1 MTKQEILNRINELES
16 EINNFDM
23 ADYISENDYADSID
37 ESEEIVNVCGLEFYP
52 SQILRELDNTAFI
65 CGYHDYIYSID
76 LHFFQPYIDLLN
88 ELDCLKEE
96 LEND

>member
-1 MTKQEILNRINELES
+1 MNKREILNLISELES
-16 EINNFDM
+16 EIGNFDI
-23 ADYISENDYADSID
+23 ADFISENDYADLID
-37 ESEEIVNVCGLEFYP
+37 ESEEMVEVCGMEFYP

-88 ELDCLKEE
+88 ELDLYKEM